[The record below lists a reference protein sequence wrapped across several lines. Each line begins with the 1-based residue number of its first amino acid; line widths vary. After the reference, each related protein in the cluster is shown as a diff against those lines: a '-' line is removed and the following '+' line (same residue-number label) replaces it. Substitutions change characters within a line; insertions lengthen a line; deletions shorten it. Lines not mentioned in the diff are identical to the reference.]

1 MLYIRLLWQSV
12 RSQFPDSRNTVRPD
26 IVKKMIECGLRVS
39 AQGGISV
46 GDVEVDYTAVAK
58 AVGVDRRVVKDT
70 VTQIRANP
78 YLFSIFSRI
87 RPMGASV
94 VEIVGE
100 LGYTAIVIE
109 GDPKSP
115 GIMAAVAEILARHGM
130 VVRQA
135 LADDPEM
142 VPEAKLTL
150 VIAGPLTGQ
159 AMEELNG
166 LKSIKSMKI
175 LK

>member
-1 MLYIRLLWQSV
+1 MRFMWQNV
-12 RSQFPDSRNTVRPD
+12 KSQFPDRRNTVRPD

-39 AQGGISV
+39 AEGVIYV

-70 VTQIRANP
+70 VTQIGSNP
-78 YLFSIFSRI
+78 YLFSIFSKI

-109 GDPKSP
+109 ADPKSP
-115 GIMAAVAEILARHGM
+115 GIMAGVSEILSRHGM

-142 VPEAKLTL
+142 VPEAKMTL
-150 VIAGPLTGQ
+150 IIAGPLTGQ